1 MHLSLKSSPD
11 TLRTLETPCLV
22 LDASR
27 MERNVAHLR
36 RRLAPLGVSLRP
48 HLKTAKSVEVA
59 RRVMASPAGPA
70 TVSTLKE
77 ATQFAAAGVRDVIY
91 AVGIAPSKLERVLQL
106 RAEGVDL
113 AVVLDTVEQAEA
125 VAAASRAAG
134 VPIPALIEIDCD
146 GHRSGVAPGDAD
158 RLLAIG
164 RALVNGAQLRGVLT
178 HAGGSYSA
186 RGAEALARCA
196 EVERASV
203 VEAARHAACRRP
215 ALPGGQRRLDT
226 DGAFRH
232 RARRRHR
239 GARRRVRV
247 LRPGDGRHRRLPD
260 RRHRAVGARHGDRPP
275 ARQGLDPGRRRLDG
289 DVAGPG
295 HVEAGEEPGLR
306 RRLRPRGPRLRRRHR
321 RRRQPGARHRHRA
334 PGLGRDAADLAIG
347 DRVRILPN
355 HACSTAAQHQGY
367 HVVRGASAAI
377 EAVWPRFG
385 GW

>member
-11 TLRTLETPCLV
+11 TLRTIETPCLV

-27 MERNVAHLR
+27 MERNVADLR

-106 RAEGVDL
+106 RVEGVDL

-125 VAAASRAAG
+125 VAGASRAAG

-164 RALVNGAQLRGVLT
+164 RALMNGAQLRGVLT

-203 VEAARHAACRRP
+203 V
-215 ALPGGQRRLDT
+215 
-226 DGAFRH
+226 
-232 RARRRHR
+232 
-239 GARRRVRV
+239 
-247 LRPGDGRHRRLPD
+247 
-260 RRHRAVGARHGDRPP
+260 
-275 ARQGLDPGRRRLDG
+275 
-289 DVAGPG
+289 
-295 HVEAGEEPGLR
+295 
-306 RRLRPRGPRLRRRHR
+306 
-321 RRRQPGARHRHRA
+321 
-334 PGLGRDAADLAIG
+334 
-347 DRVRILPN
+347 
-355 HACSTAAQHQGY
+355 
-367 HVVRGASAAI
+367 
-377 EAVWPRFG
+377 
-385 GW
+385 